1 MIYTIAEYT
10 ATIIECIIILLFL
23 VLSSRYKQTSKQKNI
38 FKTIFFSVLIVTN
51 ALLWDNI
58 AILFEHE
65 LLHICTYILLFYI
78 TSEAIFIGKWWRKL
92 VIILIAILSVFLVNL
107 VVTLCS
113 GVILGDHYSQIL
125 LMRNPTRVFLLL
137 LTKLGLAV
145 ILFIISNFIRNKNY
159 SLQFMQCIITTVLLI
174 TSIISGVTIEK
185 MLLDNVVSLKYASII
200 MICISIIVI
209 LLFSIIVQFSIKN
222 NADIIKVALQTKLHD
237 DEQRINE
244 LVQMN
249 ISVKSV
255 KHDLRNHTTVLKKL
269 LAEQNINQALNYIE
283 KLDSDIS
290 DIQAISNTN
299 NPALNAILDAK
310 RVICKK
316 ENIDLKC
323 YLQSELPDFD
333 YFSLST
339 VLGNLMDNAI
349 EAEKNEENKVIKLS
363 ITSDSNNIEITIQ
376 NRISESVLIN
386 DKLPKTTKKDSQN
399 HGLGMISITETLTQN
414 NGIIDIYEL
423 EGWFVT
429 DVIMRC

>member
-1 MIYTIAEYT
+1 M
-10 ATIIECIIILLFL
+10 
-23 VLSSRYKQTSKQKNI
+23 
-38 FKTIFFSVLIVTN
+38 
-51 ALLWDNI
+51 
-58 AILFEHE
+58 
-65 LLHICTYILLFYI
+65 
-78 TSEAIFIGKWWRKL
+78 
-92 VIILIAILSVFLVNL
+92 
-107 VVTLCS
+107 
-113 GVILGDHYSQIL
+113 
-125 LMRNPTRVFLLL
+125 
-137 LTKLGLAV
+137 
-145 ILFIISNFIRNKNY
+145 
-159 SLQFMQCIITTVLLI
+159 
-174 TSIISGVTIEK
+174 
-185 MLLDNVVSLKYASII
+185 
-200 MICISIIVI
+200 
-209 LLFSIIVQFSIKN
+209 
-222 NADIIKVALQTKLHD
+222 QTKLHD
-237 DEQRINE
+237 DELRINE

-386 DKLPKTTKKDSQN
+386 GKLPKTTKKDSQN
-399 HGLGMISITETLTQN
+399 HGLGMISITETLAQN